1 MLLLV
6 LQNKTITKL
15 NSRVERL
22 EKEKW
27 NPYRQIWDLRMQLY
41 HMEQT
46 IESNFTERLGFLE
59 NSTTGNFTLRWPLT
73 ISLSSTFHKPRTWPF
88 EFFLNGTRIQ

>member
-1 MLLLV
+1 MSLII

-41 HMEQT
+41 QMELS
-46 IESNFTERLGFLE
+46 IESNFTERLSFLE
-59 NSTTGNFTLRWPLT
+59 NSTAGSVTLT
-73 ISLSSTFHKPRTWPF
+73 ISELSGLSAHGVQSIHV
-88 EFFLNGTRIQ
+88 FFFFF